1 MNKEIIMYNKEYQ
14 RWLENVKEEELLGE
28 LKSIEGNDEQIK
40 DRFLLNLE
48 FGTAGLRGVLGAGT
62 NRMNV
67 YTVAKATQ
75 GLAEFLK
82 GQSRTASVAVSY
94 DSRIKSDVFAKITA
108 NVLAANG
115 IKVYIYSSLMPVPML
130 SFATR
135 RLGCDAGVMVTA
147 SHNPA
152 KYNGYKV
159 YGPDGCQMTS
169 GSADIVLAEIN
180 KLDIFADIKYTDYD
194 AAVAE
199 GKIEYISQ
207 DVIEEYYDYVLGCML
222 RKDIFTKEDL
232 KIVYTPLNGS
242 GNVPVRAVL
251 KKAGLQNITVVKE
264 QEMPDGNFPTCPY
277 PNPEIREA
285 MQLGL
290 DRLKELDGDILIA
303 TDPDADRVGI
313 AIKENDDYVLIS
325 GNQVG
330 ILLTDYIAKT
340 RKELGCMPENP
351 VMVKSIVSSSLADE
365 VAKSH
370 GVEMKNVL
378 TGFKYIGEQ
387 IALLEAK
394 GEENRFILGFEES
407 YGYLVGTRVRD
418 KDAVV
423 ATLMIA
429 EMAAYYRSIGSS
441 VNKAL
446 NEIYAKF
453 GYCLN
458 KVDSYEFEGLSGMEK
473 MKNIMQGLRDEPIGT
488 LGGYEVE
495 IREDYTARV
504 KLNVVTGE
512 TEEITLPKANI
523 LIYWLK
529 GGHQV
534 IIRPSG
540 TEPKVKVYYSIKGK
554 DLEEAAAVKAKI
566 DADIK
571 PILC

>member
-1 MNKEIIMYNKEYQ
+1 MYNLEYE
-14 RWLENVKEEELLGE
+14 RWLTAVTEEDLLTE
-28 LKSIEGNDEQIK
+28 LKGIHGNDEQIK

-82 GQSRTASVAVSY
+82 AQGKEASVAVSY

-115 IKVYIYSSLMPVPML
+115 IKVYLYDALKPVPML

-169 GSADIVLAEIN
+169 GSADKVLAEIN
-180 KLDIFADIKYTDYD
+180 KLDIFKDIKYTDFD

-199 GKIEYISQ
+199 GKIEYISKE
-207 DVIEEYYDYVLGCML
+207 VEEEYYNYVLGCML
-222 RKDIFTKEDL
+222 RKDIFTKEGL
-232 KIVYTPLNGS
+232 KIVYSPLNGS
-242 GNVPVRAVL
+242 GNVPVRTVL
-251 KKAGLQNITVVKE
+251 GKAGLADITVVKE

-313 AIKENDDYVLIS
+313 AVKENDDYVLIT

-340 RKELGCMPENP
+340 RKELGLMPENP

-365 VAKSH
+365 VAKSY

-441 VNKAL
+441 VIVAL

-453 GYCLN
+453 GYFLN
-458 KVDSYEFEGLSGMEK
+458 KVDSYEFEGLAGMET
-473 MKNIMQGLRDEPIGT
+473 MKNIMGGLRENPLT
-488 LGGYEVE
+488 SLGGMEVE
-495 IREDYTARV
+495 VREDYNSLT
-504 KLNVVTGE
+504 KLTVATGE
-512 TEEITLPKANI
+512 TEEIHLPKANI
-523 LIYWLK
+523 LIYWLA

-554 DLEEAAAVKAKI
+554 DLEEASAIKAKI

-571 PILC
+571 PILK

>member
-1 MNKEIIMYNKEYQ
+1 MYNLEYE
-14 RWLENVKEEELLGE
+14 RWLKSVKEEDLLAELE
-28 LKSIEGNDEQIK
+28 SIKGNDEQIK
-40 DRFLLNLE
+40 DRFLLSLE

-82 GQSRTASVAVSY
+82 AQGKEASVAVSY

-115 IKVYIYSSLMPVPML
+115 IKVYLYDALKPVPML

-169 GSADIVLAEIN
+169 GSADKVLAEIN
-180 KLDIFADIKYTDYD
+180 KLDIFADIKYTDFD

-199 GKIEYISQ
+199 GKIEYISKE
-207 DVIEEYYDYVLGCML
+207 VEEEYYNYVLGCML
-222 RKDIFTKEDL
+222 RKDIFTKEGL
-232 KIVYTPLNGS
+232 KIVYSPLNGS
-242 GNVPVRAVL
+242 GNVPVRTVL
-251 KKAGLQNITVVKE
+251 GKAGLADITVVKE

-313 AIKENDDYVLIS
+313 AVKENDDYVLIT

-340 RKELGCMPENP
+340 RKELGFMPENP

-365 VAKSH
+365 VAKSY

-407 YGYLVGTRVRD
+407 YGYLVGSAVRD

-423 ATLMIA
+423 ATLLIS

-441 VNKAL
+441 INKAL
-446 NEIYAKF
+446 QDIYAKF
-453 GYCLN
+453 GYYLN
-458 KVDSYEFEGLSGMEK
+458 KVDSYEFEGLSGMDK
-473 MKNIMQGLRDEPIGT
+473 MKDIMQGLRDKPLAK
-488 LGGYEVE
+488 LGCLPVVA
-495 IREDYTARV
+495 REDYKTLV
-504 KLNVVTGE
+504 HKDELTGE
-512 TEEITLPKANI
+512 EWHIDLPNANI
-523 LIYWLK
+523 LIYYLEGWHWRCLSS
-529 GGHQV
+529 GGFYQ
-534 IIRPSG
+534 S
-540 TEPKVKVYYSIKGK
+540 
-554 DLEEAAAVKAKI
+554 
-566 DADIK
+566 
-571 PILC
+571 

>member
-1 MNKEIIMYNKEYQ
+1 MYNHEYE
-14 RWLENVKEEELLGE
+14 RWLHSVKDEELLKE
-28 LKSIEGNDEQIK
+28 LESIHGNDDAIK
-40 DRFLLNLE
+40 DRFLLSLE

-62 NRMNV
+62 NRMNIF
-67 YTVAKATQ
+67 TVAKATQ

-82 GQSRTASVAVSY
+82 SQGKEASVAVSY

-115 IKVYIYSSLMPVPML
+115 IKVYIYDALKPVPML

-169 GSADIVLAEIN
+169 GSADKVLAEIN
-180 KLDIFADIKYTDYD
+180 KLDIFKDIRYTDFD

-199 GKIEYISQ
+199 GKIEYISKE
-207 DVIEEYYDYVLGCML
+207 IEEEYYNYVLGCML

-232 KIVYTPLNGS
+232 KIVYSPLNGS
-242 GNVPVRAVL
+242 GNVPVRTVL
-251 KKAGLQNITVVKE
+251 GKAGLQNITVVKE

-313 AIKENDDYVLIS
+313 AIKENDDYVLMT

-365 VAKSH
+365 VAKGH

-387 IALLEAK
+387 IALLEEK
-394 GEENRFILGFEES
+394 GEEKRFILGFEES

-441 VNKAL
+441 INAAL

-453 GYCLN
+453 GYFLN
-458 KVDSYEFEGLSGMEK
+458 KVESYEFEGLAGMET
-473 MKNIMQGLRDEPIGT
+473 MKNIMQGLRDNPVT
-488 LGGYEVE
+488 ALGGMKVVV
-495 IREDYTARV
+495 REDFNSLT
-504 KLNVVTGE
+504 KLNVETGE
-512 TEEITLPKANI
+512 TEEIHLPKANI
-523 LIYWLK
+523 LIYWLE

-534 IIRPSG
+534 IVRPSG

-554 DLEEAAAVKAKI
+554 DLAEASAIKAKI
-566 DADIK
+566 DEDIK
-571 PILC
+571 PLLK

>member
-1 MNKEIIMYNKEYQ
+1 MYNQEYK
-14 RWLENVKEEELLGE
+14 RWLLNVKEEELLNE
-28 LKSIEGNDEQIK
+28 LKSIEGDDEQIK
-40 DRFLLNLE
+40 DRFVLNLE

-94 DSRIKSDVFAKITA
+94 DSRINSDVFAKVTA

-115 IKVYIYSSLMPVPML
+115 IKVYIYRNLMPVPML
-130 SFATR
+130 SYAVR
-135 RLGCDAGVMVTA
+135 SLGCDAGVMVTA
-147 SHNPA
+147 SHNPS

-169 GSADIVLAEIN
+169 SSADMVLAQIN
-180 KLDIFADIKYTDYD
+180 KLDIFADIKYTDFED
-194 AAVAE
+194 AVSN
-199 GKIEYISQ
+199 GRIEYISQ
-207 DVIEEYYDYVLGCML
+207 SLIDEYYEYVLSCML
-222 RKDIFTKEDL
+222 RKDIFQKENL
-232 KIVYTPLNGS
+232 KVVYTPLNGS
-242 GNVPVRAVL
+242 GNVPVRTVL
-251 KKAGLQNITVVKE
+251 SKAGLKDITVVKE
-264 QEMPDGNFPTCPY
+264 QENPDGNFPTCPY
-277 PNPEIREA
+277 PNPEIKQA

-290 DRLKELDGDILIA
+290 DKLKEISGDILIA

-313 AIKENDDYVLIS
+313 AVKEGDEYVMLT

-330 ILLTDYIAKT
+330 ILLTDYISKT
-340 RKELGCMPENP
+340 RKELGTLPQNP
-351 VMVKSIVSSSLADE
+351 VLVKSIVSSNLADK
-365 VAKSH
+365 VAKAN
-370 GVEMKNVL
+370 GVETINVL
-378 TGFKYIGEQ
+378 TGFKYIGET
-387 IALLEAK
+387 IKKLEEK

-407 YGYLVGTRVRD
+407 YGYLVGTKVRD

-441 VNKAL
+441 VNIAL
-446 NEIYAKF
+446 NEIYSKF

-473 MKNIMQGLRDEPIGT
+473 MKNIMQSLRDEPLSQI
-488 LGGYEVE
+488 GGYKIEV
-495 IREDYTARV
+495 REDYIPLERLDI
-504 KLNVVTGE
+504 KTGE
-512 TEEITLPKANI
+512 KQHINLPKANI
-523 LIYWLK
+523 LVYWLE

-540 TEPKVKVYYSIKGK
+540 TEPKVKVYYSVMGENLEKATEIKEK
-554 DLEEAAAVKAKI
+554 IQQDLTPV
-566 DADIK
+566 
-571 PILC
+571 LM

>member
-1 MNKEIIMYNKEYQ
+1 MYNAEYQ
-14 RWLENVKEEELLGE
+14 RWLKTVKEADLLSELE
-28 LKSIEGNDEQIK
+28 SIAGDDEQIK
-40 DRFLLNLE
+40 DRFLLSLE

-82 GQSRTASVAVSY
+82 AQKDNAAVAVSY

-115 IKVYIYSSLMPVPML
+115 IKVYIYDSLKPVPML

-169 GSADIVLAEIN
+169 GSADKVLAEIN
-180 KLDIFADIKYTDYD
+180 KLDIFADIKYTDFD

-199 GKIEYISQ
+199 SRIEYISK
-207 DVIEEYYDYVLGCML
+207 DIEEEYYNYVLGCMM

-242 GNVPVRAVL
+242 GNVPVRTVL
-251 KKAGLQNITVVKE
+251 SKAGLQNITVVKE

-277 PNPEIREA
+277 PNPEIKQA

-313 AIKENDDYVLIS
+313 AVKEGDDYVMLT

-340 RKELGCMPENP
+340 RKELGTMPENA

-387 IALLEAK
+387 IALLEEK
-394 GEENRFILGFEES
+394 GEENRFVLGFEES

-423 ATLMIA
+423 ATLIIA

-441 VNKAL
+441 VNIAL

-453 GYCLN
+453 GYFLN
-458 KVDSYEFEGLSGMEK
+458 KVDSYEFEGLAGMET
-473 MKNIMQGLRDEPIGT
+473 MKNIMQSLRDNPLT
-488 LGGYEVE
+488 HLGGMTVEV
-495 IREDYTARV
+495 REDYNSLT
-504 KLNVVTGE
+504 KLCVATGE
-512 TEEITLPKANI
+512 TETINLPKANI
-523 LIYWLK
+523 LIYWLE

-554 DLEEAAAVKAKI
+554 DIAEATAIKEKI

-571 PILC
+571 PLLK

>member
-1 MNKEIIMYNKEYQ
+1 MYNNEYQ
-14 RWLENVKEEELLGE
+14 RWLNTVKEEELLNE
-28 LKSIEGNDEQIK
+28 LKEISGNDEQIK

-82 GQSRTASVAVSY
+82 SQSKQASVAVSY

-108 NVLAANG
+108 NVMAANG
-115 IKVYIYSSLMPVPML
+115 IKVYIYSTLMPVPML
-130 SFATR
+130 SYATR

-169 GSADIVLAEIN
+169 GSADKVLAEIN
-180 KLDIFADIKYTDYD
+180 KLDIFADIKYTDFD
-194 AAVAE
+194 KAVEE

-207 DVIEEYYDYVLGCML
+207 DIVEEYYQYVLGCML
-222 RKDIFTKEDL
+222 RKDIFTKENL

-251 KKAGLQNITVVKE
+251 AKAGLKNITVVEE

-277 PNPEIREA
+277 PNPEIKKA

-313 AIKENDDYVLIS
+313 AVKEGNDYVMLT

-330 ILLTDYIAKT
+330 ILLTDYISKT
-340 RKELGCMPENP
+340 RKELGTMPENP
-351 VMVKSIVSSSLADE
+351 VVVKSIVSSSLADE

-370 GVEMKNVL
+370 GVTMVNVL
-378 TGFKYIGEQ
+378 TGFKYIGET
-387 IALLEAK
+387 IKNLEEK

-407 YGYLVGTRVRD
+407 YGYLVGTKVRD

-423 ATLMIA
+423 ATLLIA

-453 GYCLN
+453 GYFLN
-458 KVDSYEFEGLSGMEK
+458 KVDSYEFEGLAGMET
-473 MKNIMQGLRDEPIGT
+473 MKNIMQGLREKPLSTI
-488 LGGYEVE
+488 GGYEIE
-495 IREDYTARV
+495 IVEDYIPLEKRCV
-504 KLNVVTGE
+504 STGKIE
-512 TEEITLPKANI
+512 KINLPKSNI
-523 LIYWLK
+523 IIYWLA

-554 DLEEAAAVKAKI
+554 DVEETMAIKEKI
-566 DADIK
+566 EKDLN
-571 PILC
+571 PILK

>member
-1 MNKEIIMYNKEYQ
+1 MYNKEYQ
-14 RWLENVKEEELLGE
+14 RWLEAIKEEDLLNE

-40 DRFLLNLE
+40 DRFLLSLE

-82 GQSRTASVAVSY
+82 AQGKEASVAVSY

-115 IKVYIYSSLMPVPML
+115 IKVYLYDALKPVPML

-169 GSADIVLAEIN
+169 GSADKVLAEIN
-180 KLDIFADIKYTDYD
+180 KLDIFADIKYTDFD

-199 GKIEYISQ
+199 GKIEYISK
-207 DVIEEYYDYVLGCML
+207 DVEEEYYNYVLGCML

-232 KIVYTPLNGS
+232 KIVYSPLNGS
-242 GNVPVRAVL
+242 GNVPVRTVL
-251 KKAGLQNITVVKE
+251 GKAGLQNITVVKE

-313 AIKENDDYVLIS
+313 AVKENDDYVLIS

-394 GEENRFILGFEES
+394 GEEGRFILGFEES

-441 VNKAL
+441 VNQAL

-453 GYCLN
+453 GYFLN
-458 KVDSYEFEGLSGMEK
+458 KVDSYEFEGLAGMET
-473 MKNIMQGLRDEPIGT
+473 MKNIMQGLRDNPLT
-488 LGGYEVE
+488 SLGGMEVE
-495 IREDYTARV
+495 VREDFNSLT
-504 KLNVVTGE
+504 KLTVATGE
-512 TEEITLPKANI
+512 TEEIHLPKANI

-534 IIRPSG
+534 IVRPSG

-554 DLEEAAAVKAKI
+554 DLAEASEIKAKI

-571 PILC
+571 PILK

>member
-1 MNKEIIMYNKEYQ
+1 MYNKEYQ

>member
-1 MNKEIIMYNKEYQ
+1 MYNKEYQ

-40 DRFLLNLE
+40 ARFLLNLA

-62 NRMNV
+62 TRMNV

-180 KLDIFADIKYTDYD
+180 KLDIFSDIKYTDYD

-290 DRLKELDGDILIA
+290 DRLKELDGDIHIP

-313 AIKENDDYVLIS
+313 AIKEND
-325 GNQVG
+325 
-330 ILLTDYIAKT
+330 
-340 RKELGCMPENP
+340 E
-351 VMVKSIVSSSLADE
+351 
-365 VAKSH
+365 
-370 GVEMKNVL
+370 
-378 TGFKYIGEQ
+378 
-387 IALLEAK
+387 
-394 GEENRFILGFEES
+394 
-407 YGYLVGTRVRD
+407 
-418 KDAVV
+418 
-423 ATLMIA
+423 
-429 EMAAYYRSIGSS
+429 
-441 VNKAL
+441 
-446 NEIYAKF
+446 
-453 GYCLN
+453 
-458 KVDSYEFEGLSGMEK
+458 
-473 MKNIMQGLRDEPIGT
+473 
-488 LGGYEVE
+488 
-495 IREDYTARV
+495 
-504 KLNVVTGE
+504 
-512 TEEITLPKANI
+512 
-523 LIYWLK
+523 
-529 GGHQV
+529 
-534 IIRPSG
+534 
-540 TEPKVKVYYSIKGK
+540 
-554 DLEEAAAVKAKI
+554 
-566 DADIK
+566 
-571 PILC
+571 

>member
-1 MNKEIIMYNKEYQ
+1 MYNKEYQ
-14 RWLENVKEEELLGE
+14 RWLENVKEEELLNE

-180 KLDIFADIKYTDYD
+180 KLDIFADIRYTDFD

-199 GKIEYISQ
+199 GKIEYISKE
-207 DVIEEYYDYVLGCML
+207 VEEEYYNYVLGCML
-222 RKDIFTKEDL
+222 RKDIFTKEGL
-232 KIVYTPLNGS
+232 KIVYSPLNGS
-242 GNVPVRAVL
+242 GNVPVRTVL
-251 KKAGLQNITVVKE
+251 GKAGLADITVVKE

>member
-1 MNKEIIMYNKEYQ
+1 MYNKEYQ
-14 RWLENVKEEELLGE
+14 RWLEAVKEEDLLSE

-40 DRFLLNLE
+40 DRFLLSLE

-82 GQSRTASVAVSY
+82 AQGKEASVAVSY

-115 IKVYIYSSLMPVPML
+115 IKVYLYDALKPVPML

-169 GSADIVLAEIN
+169 GSADKVLAEIN
-180 KLDIFADIKYTDYD
+180 KLDIFADIKYTDFD

-199 GKIEYISQ
+199 GKIEYISK
-207 DVIEEYYDYVLGCML
+207 DVEEEYYNYVLGCML

-232 KIVYTPLNGS
+232 KIVYSPLNGS
-242 GNVPVRAVL
+242 GNVPVRTVL
-251 KKAGLQNITVVKE
+251 GKAGLQNITVVKE

-313 AIKENDDYVLIS
+313 AVKENDDYVLIS

-394 GEENRFILGFEES
+394 GEEGRFILGFEES
-407 YGYLVGTRVRD
+407 YGYLVGTHARD

-423 ATLMIA
+423 ASMLIA
-429 EMAAYYRSIGSS
+429 EMAAYYSKKGKTLYDVMQELYKVYGGFAEETISITMEGSDGIAKIKAIMEDLRN
-441 VNKAL
+441 NKP
-446 NEIYAKF
+446 EKF
-453 GYCLN
+453 GN
-458 KVDSYEFEGLSGMEK
+458 FKVDAIRDYKTSIKY
-473 MKNIMQGLRDEPIGT
+473 NIENG
-488 LGGYEVE
+488 
-495 IREDYTARV
+495 
-504 KLNVVTGE
+504 
-512 TEEITLPKANI
+512 TEEKLTLPTSDVLYFELSDGASF
-523 LIYWLK
+523 
-529 GGHQV
+529 V
-534 IIRPSG
+534 ARPSG
-540 TEPKVKVYYSIKGK
+540 TEPKIKLYFLIQSDTEENAKETLTKVKT
-554 DLEEAAAVKAKI
+554 AVENYMNK
-566 DADIK
+566 
-571 PILC
+571 

>member
-1 MNKEIIMYNKEYQ
+1 MYNKEYQ
-14 RWLENVKEEELLGE
+14 RWLENVKEEELLNE

-180 KLDIFADIKYTDYD
+180 KLDIFSDIKYTDYD

-554 DLEEAAAVKAKI
+554 DLEEATAVKAKI

>member
-1 MNKEIIMYNKEYQ
+1 MYNKEYE
-14 RWLENVKEEELLGE
+14 RWLENVKEEELLSE

-180 KLDIFADIKYTDYD
+180 KLDIFSDIKYTDYD

-199 GKIEYISQ
+199 GRIEYISQ

-473 MKNIMQGLRDEPIGT
+473 MKNIMQSLRDEPIGT

-495 IREDYTARV
+495 VREDYTARV

-554 DLEEAAAVKAKI
+554 DLSEATAVKAEI

>member
-1 MNKEIIMYNKEYQ
+1 MYNKEYQ
-14 RWLENVKEEELLGE
+14 RWLEAVKEEDLLNE

-40 DRFLLNLE
+40 DRFLLSLE
-48 FGTAGLRGVLGAGT
+48 FGTAGPRGVLGAGT

-82 GQSRTASVAVSY
+82 AQGKEASVAVSY

-115 IKVYIYSSLMPVPML
+115 IKVYLYDALKPVPML

-169 GSADIVLAEIN
+169 GSADKVLAEIN
-180 KLDIFADIKYTDYD
+180 KLDIFADIKYTDFD

-199 GKIEYISQ
+199 GKIEYISK
-207 DVIEEYYDYVLGCML
+207 DVEEEYYNYVLGCML

-232 KIVYTPLNGS
+232 KIVYSPLNGS
-242 GNVPVRAVL
+242 GNVPVRTVL
-251 KKAGLQNITVVKE
+251 GKAGLQNITVVKE

-313 AIKENDDYVLIS
+313 AVKENDDYVLIS

-394 GEENRFILGFEES
+394 GEEGRFILGFEES

-423 ATLMIA
+423 ATHMIA

-441 VNKAL
+441 VNQAL

-453 GYCLN
+453 GYFLN
-458 KVDSYEFEGLSGMEK
+458 KVDSYEFEGLAGMET
-473 MKNIMQGLRDEPIGT
+473 MKNIMQGLRDNPLT
-488 LGGYEVE
+488 SLGGMEVE
-495 IREDYTARV
+495 VREDFNSLT
-504 KLNVVTGE
+504 KLTVATGE
-512 TEEITLPKANI
+512 TEEIHLPKANI

-534 IIRPSG
+534 IVRPSG

-554 DLEEAAAVKAKI
+554 DLAEASEIKAKI

-571 PILC
+571 PILK

>member
-1 MNKEIIMYNKEYQ
+1 MYNKEYQ
-14 RWLENVKEEELLGE
+14 RWLENVKEEELLNE

-180 KLDIFADIKYTDYD
+180 KLDIFSDIKYTDYD

-365 VAKSH
+365 VAKSY

-554 DLEEAAAVKAKI
+554 DLEEATAVKAKI

>member
-1 MNKEIIMYNKEYQ
+1 MYNKEYQ

-180 KLDIFADIKYTDYD
+180 KLDIFSDIKYTDYD

>member
-1 MNKEIIMYNKEYQ
+1 MYNKEYQ
-14 RWLENVKEEELLGE
+14 RWLETVKEADLLDE

-82 GQSRTASVAVSY
+82 AQGKEASVAVSY

-115 IKVYIYSSLMPVPML
+115 IKVYIYDALKPVPML

-147 SHNPA
+147 SHNPS

-169 GSADIVLAEIN
+169 GSADKVLAEIN
-180 KLDIFADIKYTDYD
+180 KLDLFADIKYTDFD

-199 GKIEYISQ
+199 GKIEYISKE
-207 DVIEEYYDYVLGCML
+207 VEEEYYNYVLGCML

-251 KKAGLQNITVVKE
+251 SKAGLQNITVVKE

-313 AIKENDDYVLIS
+313 AVKENDDYVLIS
-325 GNQVG
+325 DNQVG

-441 VNKAL
+441 VNIAL

-453 GYCLN
+453 GYFLN
-458 KVDSYEFEGLSGMEK
+458 KVDSYEFEGLAGMET
-473 MKNIMQGLRDEPIGT
+473 MKNIMNGLRENPLT
-488 LGGYEVE
+488 SLGGMEVE
-495 IREDYTARV
+495 VREDYTSLT
-504 KLNVVTGE
+504 KLTVATGE
-512 TEEITLPKANI
+512 TEEIHLPKANI
-523 LIYWLK
+523 LIYWLA

-554 DLEEAAAVKAKI
+554 DLEEASAIKAKI

-571 PILC
+571 PILK

>member
-1 MNKEIIMYNKEYQ
+1 MYNKEYQ
-14 RWLENVKEEELLGE
+14 RWLEAVKEEDLLNE

-40 DRFLLNLE
+40 DRFLLSLE

-82 GQSRTASVAVSY
+82 AQGKEASVAVSY

-115 IKVYIYSSLMPVPML
+115 IKVYLYDALKPVPML

-169 GSADIVLAEIN
+169 GSADKVLAEIN
-180 KLDIFADIKYTDYD
+180 KLDIFADIKYTDFD

-199 GKIEYISQ
+199 GKIEYISK
-207 DVIEEYYDYVLGCML
+207 DVEEEYYNYVLGCML

-232 KIVYTPLNGS
+232 KIVYSPLNGS
-242 GNVPVRAVL
+242 GNVPVRTVL
-251 KKAGLQNITVVKE
+251 GKAGLQNITVVKE

-313 AIKENDDYVLIS
+313 AVKENDDYVLIS

-394 GEENRFILGFEES
+394 GEEGRFILGFEES

-441 VNKAL
+441 VNQAL

-453 GYCLN
+453 GYFLN
-458 KVDSYEFEGLSGMEK
+458 KVDSYEFEGLAGMET
-473 MKNIMQGLRDEPIGT
+473 MKNIMQGLRDNPLT
-488 LGGYEVE
+488 ALGGMEVE
-495 IREDYTARV
+495 VREDFNSLT
-504 KLNVVTGE
+504 KLTVATGE
-512 TEEITLPKANI
+512 TEEIHLPKANI

-534 IIRPSG
+534 IVRPSG

-554 DLEEAAAVKAKI
+554 DLAEASEIKAKI

-571 PILC
+571 PILK

>member
-1 MNKEIIMYNKEYQ
+1 MYNKEYQ
-14 RWLENVKEEELLGE
+14 RWLEAVKEEDLLSE

-40 DRFLLNLE
+40 DRFLLSLE

-82 GQSRTASVAVSY
+82 AQGKEASVAVSY

-115 IKVYIYSSLMPVPML
+115 IKVYLYDALKPVPML

-169 GSADIVLAEIN
+169 GSADKVLAEIN
-180 KLDIFADIKYTDYD
+180 KLDIFADIKYTDFD

-199 GKIEYISQ
+199 GKIEYISK
-207 DVIEEYYDYVLGCML
+207 DVEEEYYNYVLGCML

-232 KIVYTPLNGS
+232 KIVYSPLNGS
-242 GNVPVRAVL
+242 GNVPVRTVL
-251 KKAGLQNITVVKE
+251 GKAGLQNITVVKE

-313 AIKENDDYVLIS
+313 AVKENDDYVLIS

-394 GEENRFILGFEES
+394 GEEGRFILGFEES

-441 VNKAL
+441 VNQAL

-453 GYCLN
+453 GYFLN
-458 KVDSYEFEGLSGMEK
+458 KVDSYEFEGLAGMET
-473 MKNIMQGLRDEPIGT
+473 MKNIMQGLRDNPLT
-488 LGGYEVE
+488 SLGGMEVE
-495 IREDYTARV
+495 VREDFSSLT
-504 KLNVVTGE
+504 KLTVATGE
-512 TEEITLPKANI
+512 TEEIHLPKANI

-534 IIRPSG
+534 IVRPSG

-554 DLEEAAAVKAKI
+554 DLAEASEIKAKI

-571 PILC
+571 PILK

>member
-1 MNKEIIMYNKEYQ
+1 MYNKEYE
-14 RWLENVKEEELLGE
+14 RWLENVKEEELLSE

-180 KLDIFADIKYTDYD
+180 KLDIFSDIKYTDYD

-199 GKIEYISQ
+199 GRIEYISQ

-222 RKDIFTKEDL
+222 RKDIITKEDL

-387 IALLEAK
+387 IARLESK

-473 MKNIMQGLRDEPIGT
+473 MKNIMQSLRDEPIGT

-495 IREDYTARV
+495 VREDYTARV

-554 DLEEAAAVKAKI
+554 DLSEATAVKAEI

>member
-1 MNKEIIMYNKEYQ
+1 MYNKEYE
-14 RWLENVKEEELLGE
+14 RWLENVKEEELLNE
-28 LKSIEGNDEQIK
+28 LKSIAGNDEQIK

-180 KLDIFADIKYTDYD
+180 KLDIFSDIKYTDYD

-199 GKIEYISQ
+199 GRIEYISQ
-207 DVIEEYYDYVLGCML
+207 DVIEEYYEYVLGCML

-473 MKNIMQGLRDEPIGT
+473 MKNIMQGLRDEPIST

-554 DLEEAAAVKAKI
+554 DLEEATAVKAKI

>member
-1 MNKEIIMYNKEYQ
+1 MYNNEYQ
-14 RWLENVKEEELLGE
+14 RWLNTVKEEELLNE
-28 LKSIEGNDEQIK
+28 LKEISGNDEQIK

-82 GQSRTASVAVSY
+82 SQSKQASVAVSY
-94 DSRIKSDVFAKITA
+94 DSRIKSDVFAEITA
-108 NVLAANG
+108 NVMAANG
-115 IKVYIYSSLMPVPML
+115 IKVYIYSTLMPVPML
-130 SFATR
+130 SYATR

-169 GSADIVLAEIN
+169 GSADKVLAEIN
-180 KLDIFADIKYTDYD
+180 KLDIFADIKYTDFD
-194 AAVAE
+194 KAVEE

-207 DVIEEYYDYVLGCML
+207 DIIEEYYQYVLGCML
-222 RKDIFTKEDL
+222 RKDIFTKENL

-251 KKAGLQNITVVKE
+251 AKAGLKNITVVEE

-277 PNPEIREA
+277 PNPEIKKA

-313 AIKENDDYVLIS
+313 AVKEGNDYVMLT

-330 ILLTDYIAKT
+330 ILLTDYISKT
-340 RKELGCMPENP
+340 RKELGTMPENP
-351 VMVKSIVSSSLADE
+351 VVVKSIVSSSLADE

-370 GVEMKNVL
+370 GVTMVNVL
-378 TGFKYIGEQ
+378 TGFKYIGET
-387 IALLEAK
+387 IKNLEEK

-407 YGYLVGTRVRD
+407 YGYLVGTKVRD

-423 ATLMIA
+423 ATLLIA

-453 GYCLN
+453 GYFLN
-458 KVDSYEFEGLSGMEK
+458 KVDSYEFEGLAGMET
-473 MKNIMQGLRDEPIGT
+473 MKNIMQGLREKPLSTI
-488 LGGYEVE
+488 GGYEIE
-495 IREDYTARV
+495 IVEDYIPLEKRCV
-504 KLNVVTGE
+504 STGKIE
-512 TEEITLPKANI
+512 KINLPKSNI
-523 LIYWLK
+523 IIYWLA

-540 TEPKVKVYYSIKGK
+540 TEPKVKIYYSIKGK
-554 DLEEAAAVKAKI
+554 DVEETMAIKEKI
-566 DADIK
+566 EKDLN
-571 PILC
+571 PILK

>member
-1 MNKEIIMYNKEYQ
+1 MYNKEYQ
-14 RWLENVKEEELLGE
+14 RWLEAVKEEDLLNE

-40 DRFLLNLE
+40 DRFLLSLE

-82 GQSRTASVAVSY
+82 AQGKEASVAVSY

-115 IKVYIYSSLMPVPML
+115 IKVYLYDALKPVPML

-169 GSADIVLAEIN
+169 GSADKVLAEIN
-180 KLDIFADIKYTDYD
+180 KLDIFADIKYTDFD

-199 GKIEYISQ
+199 GKIEYISK
-207 DVIEEYYDYVLGCML
+207 DVEEEYYNYVLGCML

-232 KIVYTPLNGS
+232 KIVYSPLNGS
-242 GNVPVRAVL
+242 GNVPVRTVL
-251 KKAGLQNITVVKE
+251 GKAGLQNITVVKE

-313 AIKENDDYVLIS
+313 AVKENDDYVLIS

-394 GEENRFILGFEES
+394 GEEGRFILGFEES

-441 VNKAL
+441 VNQAL

-453 GYCLN
+453 GYFLN
-458 KVDSYEFEGLSGMEK
+458 KVDSYEFEGLAGMET
-473 MKNIMQGLRDEPIGT
+473 MKNIMQGLRDNPLT
-488 LGGYEVE
+488 SLGGMEVE
-495 IREDYTARV
+495 VREDFNSLT
-504 KLNVVTGE
+504 KLTVATGE
-512 TEEITLPKANI
+512 TEEIHLPKANI

-534 IIRPSG
+534 IVRPSG

-554 DLEEAAAVKAKI
+554 DLAEASEIKAKI

-571 PILC
+571 PILK

>member
-1 MNKEIIMYNKEYQ
+1 MYNAEYQ
-14 RWLENVKEEELLGE
+14 RWLKTVKEADLLSELE
-28 LKSIEGNDEQIK
+28 SIAGDDEQIK
-40 DRFLLNLE
+40 DRFLLSLE

-82 GQSRTASVAVSY
+82 AQKDNAAVAVSY

-115 IKVYIYSSLMPVPML
+115 IKVYIYDSLKPVPML

-169 GSADIVLAEIN
+169 GSADKVLAEIN
-180 KLDIFADIKYTDYD
+180 KLDIFADIKYTDFD

-199 GKIEYISQ
+199 GRIEYISK
-207 DVIEEYYDYVLGCML
+207 DIEEEYYNYVLGCMM
-222 RKDIFTKEDL
+222 RRDIFTKEDL

-242 GNVPVRAVL
+242 GNVPVRTVL
-251 KKAGLQNITVVKE
+251 SKAGLQNITVVKE

-277 PNPEIREA
+277 PNPEIKQA

-313 AIKENDDYVLIS
+313 AVKEGDDYVMLT

-340 RKELGCMPENP
+340 RKELGTMPENA

-387 IALLEAK
+387 IALLEEK
-394 GEENRFILGFEES
+394 GEENRFVLGFEES
-407 YGYLVGTRVRD
+407 YG
-418 KDAVV
+418 
-423 ATLMIA
+423 
-429 EMAAYYRSIGSS
+429 
-441 VNKAL
+441 
-446 NEIYAKF
+446 
-453 GYCLN
+453 
-458 KVDSYEFEGLSGMEK
+458 
-473 MKNIMQGLRDEPIGT
+473 
-488 LGGYEVE
+488 
-495 IREDYTARV
+495 
-504 KLNVVTGE
+504 
-512 TEEITLPKANI
+512 
-523 LIYWLK
+523 
-529 GGHQV
+529 
-534 IIRPSG
+534 
-540 TEPKVKVYYSIKGK
+540 
-554 DLEEAAAVKAKI
+554 
-566 DADIK
+566 
-571 PILC
+571 

>member
-180 KLDIFADIKYTDYD
+180 KLDIFSDIKYTDYD

>member
-1 MNKEIIMYNKEYQ
+1 MYNKEYQ
-14 RWLENVKEEELLGE
+14 RWLEAVKEEDLLSE

-40 DRFLLNLE
+40 DRFLLSLE

-82 GQSRTASVAVSY
+82 AQGKEASVAVSY

-115 IKVYIYSSLMPVPML
+115 IKVYLYDALKPVPML

-169 GSADIVLAEIN
+169 GSADKVLAEIN
-180 KLDIFADIKYTDYD
+180 KLDIFADIKYTDFD

-199 GKIEYISQ
+199 GKIEYISK
-207 DVIEEYYDYVLGCML
+207 DVEEEYYNYVLGCML

-232 KIVYTPLNGS
+232 KIVYSPLNGS
-242 GNVPVRAVL
+242 GNVPVRTVL
-251 KKAGLQNITVVKE
+251 GKAGLQNITVVKE

-313 AIKENDDYVLIS
+313 AVKENDDYVLIS

-394 GEENRFILGFEES
+394 GEEGRFILGFEES

-441 VNKAL
+441 VNQAL

-453 GYCLN
+453 GYFLN
-458 KVDSYEFEGLSGMEK
+458 KVDSYEFEGLAGMET
-473 MKNIMQGLRDEPIGT
+473 MKNIMQGLRDNPLT
-488 LGGYEVE
+488 SLGGMEVE
-495 IREDYTARV
+495 VREDFNSLT
-504 KLNVVTGE
+504 KLTVATGE
-512 TEEITLPKANI
+512 TEEIHLPKANI

-534 IIRPSG
+534 IVRPSG

-554 DLEEAAAVKAKI
+554 DLAEASEIKAKI

-571 PILC
+571 PILK

>member
-1 MNKEIIMYNKEYQ
+1 MYNKEYQ
-14 RWLENVKEEELLGE
+14 RWLDNITEEDLLAE

-67 YTVAKATQ
+67 YTIAKATQ

-82 GQSRTASVAVSY
+82 TKGEKTSVAVSY

-115 IKVYIYSSLMPVPML
+115 IKVYLYDALKPVPML

-147 SHNPA
+147 SHNPS

-159 YGPDGCQMTS
+159 YGADGCQMTS
-169 GSADIVLAEIN
+169 ASADKVLAEIN
-180 KLDIFADIKYTDYD
+180 KLDIFKDIKYTDFD
-194 AAVAE
+194 EALKSD
-199 GKIEYISQ
+199 KIEYISK
-207 DVIEEYYDYVLGCML
+207 DIEEEYYNYVLGCML
-222 RKDIFTKEDL
+222 RKDIFKKEGL
-232 KIVYTPLNGS
+232 KIVYSPLNGS
-242 GNVPVRAVL
+242 GNIPVRTVL
-251 KKAGLQNITVVKE
+251 AKAGLEDITVVKE
-264 QEMPDGNFPTCPY
+264 QELPDGNFPTCPY
-277 PNPEIREA
+277 PNPEIRQA

-313 AIKENDDYVLIS
+313 AVKENDDYVLMS

-407 YGYLVGTRVRD
+407 YGYLVGTKVRD

-441 VNKAL
+441 VIAAL

-453 GYCLN
+453 GYFLN

-473 MKNIMQGLRDEPIGT
+473 MKNIMENLRKNPVES
-488 LGGYEVE
+488 LGKMKVTV
-495 IREDYTARV
+495 REDYNTLTR
-504 KLNVVTGE
+504 LNVLTGE
-512 TEEITLPKANI
+512 TEEILLPKANI
-523 LIYWLK
+523 LVYWLE

-534 IIRPSG
+534 IVRPSG

-554 DLEEAAAVKAKI
+554 DLQNASEIKEKI

-571 PILC
+571 PLLK

>member
-1 MNKEIIMYNKEYQ
+1 
-14 RWLENVKEEELLGE
+14 
-28 LKSIEGNDEQIK
+28 
-40 DRFLLNLE
+40 
-48 FGTAGLRGVLGAGT
+48 
-62 NRMNV
+62 
-67 YTVAKATQ
+67 
-75 GLAEFLK
+75 
-82 GQSRTASVAVSY
+82 
-94 DSRIKSDVFAKITA
+94 
-108 NVLAANG
+108 
-115 IKVYIYSSLMPVPML
+115 
-130 SFATR
+130 
-135 RLGCDAGVMVTA
+135 
-147 SHNPA
+147 
-152 KYNGYKV
+152 
-159 YGPDGCQMTS
+159 
-169 GSADIVLAEIN
+169 
-180 KLDIFADIKYTDYD
+180 
-194 AAVAE
+194 
-199 GKIEYISQ
+199 
-207 DVIEEYYDYVLGCML
+207 ML

-232 KIVYTPLNGS
+232 KIVYSPLNGS
-242 GNVPVRAVL
+242 GNVPVRTVL
-251 KKAGLQNITVVKE
+251 GKAGLQNITVVKE

-313 AIKENDDYVLIS
+313 AIKENDDYVLMT

-387 IALLEAK
+387 IALLEEK

-441 VNKAL
+441 INAAL

-453 GYCLN
+453 GYFLN
-458 KVDSYEFEGLSGMEK
+458 KVESYEFEGLAGMET
-473 MKNIMQGLRDEPIGT
+473 MKNIMQGLRDNPVT
-488 LGGYEVE
+488 ALGGMEVVV
-495 IREDYTARV
+495 REDFNSLT
-504 KLNVVTGE
+504 KLTVATGE
-512 TEEITLPKANI
+512 TEEIHLPKANI
-523 LIYWLK
+523 LIYWLA

-554 DLEEAAAVKAKI
+554 DLEEASAIKAKI

-571 PILC
+571 PILK

>member
-1 MNKEIIMYNKEYQ
+1 MYNKEYQ

-180 KLDIFADIKYTDYD
+180 KLDIFSDIKYTDYD

-351 VMVKSIVSSSLADE
+351 LMVKSIVSSRLADE

>member
-1 MNKEIIMYNKEYQ
+1 MYNAEYQ
-14 RWLENVKEEELLGE
+14 RWLKTVKEADLLSELE
-28 LKSIEGNDEQIK
+28 SIAGDDEQIK
-40 DRFLLNLE
+40 DRFLLSLE

-82 GQSRTASVAVSY
+82 AQKDNAAVAVSY

-115 IKVYIYSSLMPVPML
+115 IKVYIYDSLKPVPML

-169 GSADIVLAEIN
+169 GSADKVLAEIN
-180 KLDIFADIKYTDYD
+180 KLDIFADIKYTDFD

-199 GKIEYISQ
+199 GKIEYISK
-207 DVIEEYYDYVLGCML
+207 DIEEEYYNYVLGCMM
-222 RKDIFTKEDL
+222 RRDIFTKEDL

-242 GNVPVRAVL
+242 GNVPVRTVL
-251 KKAGLQNITVVKE
+251 SKAGLQNITVVKE

-277 PNPEIREA
+277 PNPEIRQA

-313 AIKENDDYVLIS
+313 AVKEGDDYVMLT

-340 RKELGCMPENP
+340 RKELGTMPENA

-387 IALLEAK
+387 IALLEEK
-394 GEENRFILGFEES
+394 GEENRFVLGFEES

-423 ATLMIA
+423 ATLIIA

-441 VNKAL
+441 VNIAL

-453 GYCLN
+453 GYFLN
-458 KVDSYEFEGLSGMEK
+458 KVDSYEFEGLAGMET
-473 MKNIMQGLRDEPIGT
+473 MKNIMQSLRENPLT
-488 LGGYEVE
+488 HLGGMTVE
-495 IREDYTARV
+495 LREDYNSLT
-504 KLNVVTGE
+504 KLCVATGE
-512 TEEITLPKANI
+512 TETINLPKANI
-523 LIYWLK
+523 LIYWLE

-554 DLEEAAAVKAKI
+554 DIAEATAIKEKI

-571 PILC
+571 PLLK

>member
-1 MNKEIIMYNKEYQ
+1 MYNKEYQ

-180 KLDIFADIKYTDYD
+180 KLDIFSDIKYTDYD

-370 GVEMKNVL
+370 GVEIKNVL

>member
-1 MNKEIIMYNKEYQ
+1 MYNHEYE
-14 RWLENVKEEELLGE
+14 RWLHAVKEEDLLKELE
-28 LKSIEGNDEQIK
+28 SIHGNDEQIK
-40 DRFLLNLE
+40 DRFLLSLE

-82 GQSRTASVAVSY
+82 AQGKESSVAVSY

-115 IKVYIYSSLMPVPML
+115 IKVYLYDALKPVPML

-169 GSADIVLAEIN
+169 GSADKVLAEIN
-180 KLDIFADIKYTDYD
+180 KLDIFKDIRYTDFD

-199 GKIEYISQ
+199 GKIEYITKE
-207 DVIEEYYDYVLGCML
+207 VEEEYYNYVLGCML

-232 KIVYTPLNGS
+232 KIVYSPLNGS
-242 GNVPVRAVL
+242 GNVPVRTVL
-251 KKAGLQNITVVKE
+251 GKAGLQNITVVKE

-313 AIKENDDYVLIS
+313 AVKENDDYVLIT

-340 RKELGCMPENP
+340 RKELGLMPENP

-441 VNKAL
+441 VNQAL

-453 GYCLN
+453 GYYLN
-458 KVDSYEFEGLSGMEK
+458 KVDSYEFEGLAGMET
-473 MKNIMQGLRDEPIGT
+473 MKNIMQGLRDNPLES
-488 LGGYEVE
+488 LGGMKVVV
-495 IREDYTARV
+495 REDYASLT
-504 KLNVVTGE
+504 KLCVETGE
-512 TEEITLPKANI
+512 TEEIHLPKANI
-523 LIYWLK
+523 LIYWLE
-529 GGHQV
+529 GGNQV

-554 DLEEAAAVKAKI
+554 DFAEASAVKAKI
-566 DADIK
+566 DEDIK
-571 PILC
+571 PILK